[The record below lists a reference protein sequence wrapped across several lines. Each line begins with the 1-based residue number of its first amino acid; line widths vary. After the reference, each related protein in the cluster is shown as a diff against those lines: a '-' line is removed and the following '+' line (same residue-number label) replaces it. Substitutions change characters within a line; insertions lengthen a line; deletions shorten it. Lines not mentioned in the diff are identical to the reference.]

1 MDDRR
6 QAGVEGDNVV
16 VNMAIASSHV
26 SIYRECVEKA
36 GQSGIEVPSYNWFL
50 LQFWPCS
57 RTAANMLHYTGRLEE
72 LLLVH
77 SVTNHDCCIL
87 EQSLRMDS

>member
-6 QAGVEGDNVV
+6 QAGVEGDTVV
-16 VNMAIASSHV
+16 VNMAIASSHA

-36 GQSGIEVPSYNWFL
+36 GQSGIEVPSYTWFL

-57 RTAANMLHYTGRLEE
+57 HTAANITLHYMGRFKEKHMIQARLFPNNNPDA
-72 LLLVH
+72 H
-77 SVTNHDCCIL
+77 I
-87 EQSLRMDS
+87 